1 MAGVSDRS
9 GSKHTGGGTIW
20 ERLGEQPPA
29 SPRVPLSH
37 DRIALTAIELADST
51 GLAGVSMRQLAE
63 QLGVP
68 TMAPYRYISSK
79 DDLFELMIDMVHA
92 DLALPSPSTGWEQV
106 LRAYARQIREVT
118 LCHPWLVQIYA
129 RLPGVL
135 TPRMADIAEQALAA
149 MKPLS
154 VDVDTKMAILA
165 TVTAF
170 THGAAAAEVAQR
182 LLMDRRGWD
191 SDDDVRSAY
200 HPYMAELTSSGRYPA
215 LSDYL
220 VDGSNDDGAA
230 WQFEFGLTCVLDG
243 IESNLS

>member
-1 MAGVSDRS
+1 MADTNGKSA
-9 GSKHTGGGTIW
+9 SKHVNGGTIW
-20 ERLGEQPPA
+20 ERLDEQPPA

-37 DRIALTAIELADST
+37 DRIALTAIELADSE
-51 GLAGVSMRQLAE
+51 GLAALSMRRLAE

-68 TMAPYRYISSK
+68 TMAPYRYISGK
-79 DDLFELMIDMVHA
+79 DDLFELMIDMAHA
-92 DLALPSPSTGWEQV
+92 DFALPPPPSAWDQV
-106 LRAYARQIREVT
+106 LRAYAEQVRDIT
-118 LCHPWLVQIYA
+118 LRHPWLVQIYA

-149 MKPLS
+149 MKTLN

-165 TVTAF
+165 TVRAF

-182 LLMDRRGWD
+182 QLMERRGWD

-220 VDGSNDDGAA
+220 VNGSNDDSAS
-230 WQFEFGLTCVLDG
+230 WQFEFGLTCVLEG
-243 IESNLS
+243 IVSSLS